1 MTQPPTSLEALRDRA
16 MALVA
21 GDRRAILGIAGP
33 PGAGKS
39 TLARAVADA
48 VDAVRPGWAAYV
60 PMDGFH
66 LADVQ
71 LARLGLLDRKGAPE
85 TFDVDGYAVLLE
97 RLRADDEPV
106 VYAPGFER
114 DIVDQPIAARI
125 AVLKAARLIVTE
137 GNYLLASDRGWPRVR
152 AALDE
157 TWYCDLGDAARVER
171 LVARHVQ
178 FGKPPADA
186 RRWVLRSDEANAAL
200 VADSRHGADLVVE
213 MASFPAHCA

>member
-1 MTQPPTSLEALRDRA
+1 MT
-16 MALVA
+16 LVA
-21 GDRRAILGIAGP
+21 GDRRAILGITGP

-39 TLARAVADA
+39 TLAQAVADA
-48 VDAVRPGWAAYV
+48 VGAVRPGWAAYV

-106 VYAPGFER
+106 VYAPAFER
-114 DIVDQPIAARI
+114 DMVDQPIAASI
-125 AVLKAARLIVTE
+125 AVPEAARLIVTE
-137 GNYLLASDRGWPRVR
+137 GNYLMASVRGWPRVR

-157 TWYCDLGDAARVER
+157 TWYCDLGDTTRVER
-171 LVARHVQ
+171 LIARHIR
-178 FGKPPADA
+178 FGKPPSDA
-186 RRWVLRSDEANAAL
+186 RAWVLRSDEANAAL
-200 VADSRHGADLVVE
+200 VADSRHSADLVVE
-213 MASFPAHCA
+213 MASFPVPRGSGDASATVR